1 MLSNGYFSSPMSHQ
15 SKRRGIRAD
24 RLISRSLHASLF
36 VFAVF
41 LVIVDRYSFTSIGTY
56 VIACPVTLTL
66 IVHTSNATIGRLSEN
81 LMNYAIN
88 IPGVRYFCV
97 LARGVPHPPG
107 IPVVQTTCVDSKG
120 GVTGL
125 LCRNTQVYQYFT
137 NHTELGPWLFRAMD
151 DTLVN
156 VPNLL
161 NLVAKLSQVY
171 RPAEEFVF
179 RGFLNDEHGD
189 PIFLGGGSGWLM
201 SRAFVALHGLKRY
214 SLRWNV
220 PRALHFQD
228 DTTETIIVRHV
239 LPNISAWSDPL
250 WSERCLNCQGSRW
263 RQGDFSTLER
273 CPDTQTYPMNALV
286 SFHPG
291 TDPQSKIAGKM
302 VGWYPED
309 VRFYHPVKT
318 GAISVCRGTGPRD
331 GPTVGVLRA
340 QALHV
345 TIDMLNINE
354 PCSVAGVWLV

>member
-1 MLSNGYFSSPMSHQ
+1 MCQVPPVWAYLTISPVRVSVFIHTSTATMSRLDYIFRRWLLDVPGVPYFS
-15 SKRRGIRAD
+15 
-24 RLISRSLHASLF
+24 
-36 VFAVF
+36 
-41 LVIVDRYSFTSIGTY
+41 
-56 VIACPVTLTL
+56 
-66 IVHTSNATIGRLSEN
+66 
-81 LMNYAIN
+81 
-88 IPGVRYFCV
+88 V
-97 LARGVPHPPG
+97 LAAG
-107 IPVVQTTCVDSKG
+107 IP
-120 GVTGL
+120 
-125 LCRNTQVYQYFT
+125 
-137 NHTELGPWLFRAMD
+137 
-151 DTLVN
+151 
-156 VPNLL
+156 
-161 NLVAKLSQVY
+161 
-171 RPAEEFVF
+171 RPPDIAAIRTSCSDVKEFH

-189 PIFLGGGSGWLM
+189 AIFLGGGSGWLM

-263 RQGDFSTLER
+263 RQSDFSTLER

-331 GPTVGVLRA
+331 GPTIEVLRA

-345 TIDMLNINE
+345 TTDMLKINE
-354 PCSVAGVWLV
+354 PYSVAGVWLV